1 MDLQM
6 VKDGP
11 TPVMVDTDQA
21 VVANYIT
28 GNRYLANDLYLE

>member
-1 MDLQM
+1 M

-21 VVANYIT
+21 VVTNYIT

>member
-6 VKDGP
+6 VKDGA
-11 TPVMVDTDQA
+11 TPVLVATDQA

-28 GNRYLANDLYLE
+28 GNSYLANDLYLE